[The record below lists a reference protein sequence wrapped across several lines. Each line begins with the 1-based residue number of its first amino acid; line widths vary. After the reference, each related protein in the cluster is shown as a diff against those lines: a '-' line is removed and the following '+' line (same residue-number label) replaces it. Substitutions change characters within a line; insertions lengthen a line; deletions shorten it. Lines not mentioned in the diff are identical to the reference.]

1 MKNGV
6 AVILKRA
13 AVSAAAA
20 VLLACTTSRAPKANV
35 DADSLATAVKSKLA
49 KDARLANAASVNVNA
64 RTGIV
69 TLSGRVG
76 TPEERES
83 AGRLACSAKGV
94 TVVYNQLDVVRE
106 ER

>member
-1 MKNGV
+1 MNDSV

-13 AVSAAAA
+13 AMSGAAAT
-20 VLLACTTSRAPKANV
+20 LLACSTSRAPQARV
-35 DADSLATAVKSKLA
+35 DANALATAVKSKLA
-49 KDARLANAASVNVNA
+49 KDARLANTASVGVNA

-69 TLSGRVG
+69 TLSGRVR

-94 TVVYNQLDVVRE
+94 TVVYNQLDVVRG